1 MTLLK
6 EFTMSS
12 ARPLPVLLL
21 ADISGSMASDGKIQ
35 SLNHAMHKMIST
47 FAQEDDLRAEIHV
60 GVVTFGGTQAQ
71 QHLAIG
77 PAKQVTWSDLPA
89 SGSTPMGSAFR
100 LATQI
105 VEDRALDPKPYI
117 RPRWFCCP
125 MGSRR
130 ADEWKASLDTL
141 LRVSAAAR
149 RSGWRWRSAQT
160 QTRTCSRRSSTTRR
174 RGSSGPTRR
183 AKSGSSSR
191 LVTMS
196 VTSRSRSQNPNA
208 APPTAAA
215 GAKLPA
221 DEGWDLLDAARARG
235 IGARAS
241 PYSRGAGE
249 PRCVERA
256 GRGAWRTSSGLRW
269 HGQQAARSV
278 SGRFR
283 RWRRHVARLGHWV
296 RASNSGRRTWR
307 VSLKCCGDSG

>member
-1 MTLLK
+1 MTQLK

-35 SLNHAMHKMIST
+35 SLNHAMREMIST

-60 GVVTFGGTQAQ
+60 GVVTFGGAQAK

-105 VEDRALDPKPYI
+105 VEDRALIPSRAY
-117 RPRWFCCP
+117 RPTVVLLSDGQP
-125 MGSRR
+125 T
-130 ADEWKASLDTL
+130 DEWKASLDTL
-141 LRVSAAAR
+141 LKSERGGKAFRMALAVGADADENVLKAFLNDPEARVFRADEAR
-149 RSGWRWRSAQT
+149 QIRQFF
-160 QTRTCSRRSSTTRR
+160 
-174 RGSSGPTRR
+174 
-183 AKSGSSSR
+183 R

-221 DEGWDLLDAARARG
+221 DEGWDL
-235 IGARAS
+235 
-241 PYSRGAGE
+241 
-249 PRCVERA
+249 
-256 GRGAWRTSSGLRW
+256 
-269 HGQQAARSV
+269 
-278 SGRFR
+278 
-283 RWRRHVARLGHWV
+283 
-296 RASNSGRRTWR
+296 
-307 VSLKCCGDSG
+307 